1 MCLRKNIKGCGYKM
15 VRMDFFVE
23 KNTKDS
29 DEIKRMVEALDDKKC
44 SYKVHDLNQKAINGR
59 SLPILKLTLETGEI
73 IEYDKA
79 KMFRAIV
86 NFFKVGIPK

>member
-1 MCLRKNIKGCGYKM
+1 M
-15 VRMDFFVE
+15 VRIDFFVE

-29 DEIKRMVEALDDKKC
+29 DEIKKMVKALDDKKC

-73 IEYDKA
+73 IEYDKD

-86 NFFKVGIPK
+86 NLSKVGIPK

>member
-73 IEYDKA
+73 IEYDKD

-86 NFFKVGIPK
+86 NFSKVGIPK

>member
-1 MCLRKNIKGCGYKM
+1 M

-73 IEYDKA
+73 IEYDKD

-86 NFFKVGIPK
+86 NFSKVGIPK

>member
-1 MCLRKNIKGCGYKM
+1 M
-15 VRMDFFVE
+15 VRIDFFVE

-73 IEYDKA
+73 IEYDKD

-86 NFFKVGIPK
+86 NFSKVGIPK